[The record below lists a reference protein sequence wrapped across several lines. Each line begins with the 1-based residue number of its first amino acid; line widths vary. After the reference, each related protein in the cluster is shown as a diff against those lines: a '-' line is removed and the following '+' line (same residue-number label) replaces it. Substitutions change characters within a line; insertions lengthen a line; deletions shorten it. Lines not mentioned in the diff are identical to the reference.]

1 MKSTVLVDTGPLIA
15 LFNRN
20 DKYHMW
26 SLRYFRELKP
36 PLITCDAVL
45 AEALYILRSNPAA
58 VPFIMGLVEKD
69 VIVSSFSI
77 SNNAFAVRK
86 LMTKYQDTPMDFAD
100 ACVVRMTELIGECR
114 VWTVDSDFKV
124 YRRNGRGIIPLIF
137 PE

>member
-1 MKSTVLVDTGPLIA
+1 MKSAVLVDTGPLVA

-20 DKYHMW
+20 DKYHSW
-26 SLRYFRELKP
+26 SLRYFRELKA

-45 AEALYILRSNPAA
+45 AEALYLLRRDPAV
-58 VPFIMGLVEKD
+58 VPFIMGLVEKE

-77 SNNAFAVRK
+77 SENAFAVKK
-86 LMTKYQDTPMDFAD
+86 LMTKYKDTPMDFAD

-124 YRRNGRGIIPLIF
+124 YRRNGRVVIPLIF
-137 PE
+137 PK

>member
-20 DKYHMW
+20 DKHHSW
-26 SLRYFRELKP
+26 SFRHFREFKP

-45 AEALYILRSNPAA
+45 AEALYILRRDPAA
-58 VPFIMGLVEKD
+58 VPFILGLVEKD

-77 SNNAFAVRK
+77 SKNAFAVRK
-86 LMTKYQDTPMDFAD
+86 LMTKYKDTPMDFAD
-100 ACVVRMTELIGECR
+100 ACVVRMTELMGDCR

-124 YRRNGRGIIPLIF
+124 YRRNGRAIIPLIF
-137 PE
+137 PD